1 MAAVEK
7 PKTILFF
14 HPDLGIG
21 GAERLVIDAA
31 VGLQNRGHKV
41 VMFTSHCDPKHCF
54 DEARDGMLNLP
65 FLLNIVSNTA
75 TIGTLDVRVRGN
87 WLIPPSILSR
97 FSIICA
103 ILRQLHLI
111 LWTYFTS
118 ELSLLKP
125 DAFVVDQL
133 SAGLPWLAYLYPDT
147 RILFYTHFP
156 DLLLAQGRSAW
167 LKRVYRIPFDA
178 LEQWSMSFADL
189 VAVNS
194 GFTKGMVGSVWPGL
208 AKTKDLE
215 IVYPCVDVREKTFE
229 EEATVVAW
237 KDREVL
243 LSINRFERKKDIG
256 LAVKAY
262 AGLGKQGRKGV
273 RLVLAGLL

>member
-1 MAAVEK
+1 MRAA
-7 PKTILFF
+7 
-14 HPDLGIG
+14 
-21 GAERLVIDAA
+21 
-31 VGLQNRGHKV
+31 
-41 VMFTSHCDPKHCF
+41 
-54 DEARDGMLNLP
+54 
-65 FLLNIVSNTA
+65 
-75 TIGTLDVRVRGN
+75 GTLDVRVRGN

-178 LEQWSMSFADL
+178 LEQWSMSFADS

-208 AKTKDLE
+208 VEKKDLE

-229 EEATVVAW
+229 EQEATVVAW

-256 LAVKAY
+256 LAIKAY

-273 RLVLAGLL
+273 RLVLAGWS